1 MERLKVYLEMV
12 QTSAG
17 TVNSDWIQFIREC
30 SVLHHAR
37 KAAEACEKR
46 ESEAKKLGKRAKVKE
61 AREET
66 PLETPTPVMP

>member
-1 MERLKVYLEMV
+1 MV

-30 SVLHHAR
+30 SALYHAR
-37 KAAEACEKR
+37 KAAEAGEKG
-46 ESEAKKLGKRAKVKE
+46 EGEPKKRGKRAKVKE

-66 PLETPTPVMP
+66 PLETPKPVMP